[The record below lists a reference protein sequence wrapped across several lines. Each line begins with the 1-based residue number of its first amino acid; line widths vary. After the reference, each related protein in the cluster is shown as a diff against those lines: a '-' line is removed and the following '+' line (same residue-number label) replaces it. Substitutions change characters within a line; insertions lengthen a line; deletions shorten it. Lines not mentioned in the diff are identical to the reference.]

1 MLNQIKI
8 GKSAVETTT
17 LGLGTNK
24 VGGHNL
30 FEGLEDQDGY
40 EVVRTALDSNIK
52 LLDTAYAYGYGRSE
66 EIIGDVI
73 KDYDR
78 SNITIATKA
87 AQDVNLDYKPNNN
100 PEFLTQQID
109 HALKRLKTDYIDIFY
124 IHFPDETTNKAEA
137 IEALVKARDAGKIK
151 AIGVSN
157 FSLEQIKEAN
167 ADDVIDVVEDHYS
180 LVHRDAEKELIPYL
194 NEHNITFV
202 PYFPLASGILTG
214 KYAKTDS
221 GKFNQYSQAEFDQ
234 IIDAVEKVRRIAES
248 KDATVA
254 QVVLAWYLKN
264 PNLGVVIPGARKAE
278 QVKSNVK
285 ATAIEL
291 SDQEYHQI
299 DAWFKF

>member
-87 AQDVNLDYKPNNN
+87 AQDVNLDYNPNND

-234 IIDAVEKVRRIAES
+234 IIDAVEKVRGIAES

-291 SDQEYHQI
+291 SDQEYRQI

>member
-234 IIDAVEKVRRIAES
+234 IIDAVEKVRGIAES
-248 KDATVA
+248 KNATVA

-291 SDQEYHQI
+291 SDQEYRQI

>member
-167 ADDVIDVVEDHYS
+167 AADAIDVAEDHYS

-221 GKFNQYSQAEFDQ
+221 GKFNQYSQAEFDR
-234 IIDAVEKVRRIAES
+234 IIDAVEKVRGIAES

-291 SDQEYHQI
+291 SDQEYRQI

>member
-167 ADDVIDVVEDHYS
+167 AADAIDVVEDHYS

-221 GKFNQYSQAEFDQ
+221 GKFNQYSQAEFDR
-234 IIDAVEKVRRIAES
+234 IIDAVEKVRGIAES

>member
-234 IIDAVEKVRRIAES
+234 IIDAVEKVRGIAES

-291 SDQEYHQI
+291 SDQEYRQI

>member
-87 AQDVNLDYKPNNN
+87 AQDVNHDYKPNNN

-214 KYAKTDS
+214 KYAQTDS

-234 IIDAVEKVRRIAES
+234 IIDAVEKVRGIAES

-278 QVKSNVK
+278 QIKSNVK

>member
-221 GKFNQYSQAEFDQ
+221 GKFNQYFQAEFDQ
-234 IIDAVEKVRRIAES
+234 IIDAVEKVRGIAES
-248 KDATVA
+248 KNATVA

-291 SDQEYHQI
+291 SDQEYRQI

>member
-234 IIDAVEKVRRIAES
+234 IIDAVEKVRGIAES

>member
-234 IIDAVEKVRRIAES
+234 IIDAVEKVRGIAES

-285 ATAIEL
+285 AAAIEL

>member
-87 AQDVNLDYKPNNN
+87 AQDVNLDHKPNNN

-234 IIDAVEKVRRIAES
+234 IIDAVEKVRGIAES

-291 SDQEYHQI
+291 SDQEYRQI

>member
-221 GKFNQYSQAEFDQ
+221 GKFNQYSQAEFDR
-234 IIDAVEKVRRIAES
+234 IIDAVEKVRGIAES

-291 SDQEYHQI
+291 SDQEYRQI